1 MISRVIKR
9 AEPKEATFKTLVQ
22 DFYREN
28 PKVDIA
34 TICIYEGKPKRSDAQ
49 SRLYFTW
56 RDIFADEL
64 GNSKIEMHKTLKK
77 KFKVESTK
85 DLNVME
91 FVDFLCEIDMLADEH
106 SMKLPYGN
114 DYEIAVNGK
123 IE

>member
-1 MISRVIKR
+1 MRVS
-9 AEPKEATFKTLVQ
+9 LNDQ
-22 DFYREN
+22 MH
-28 PKVDIA
+28 KVDF
-34 TICIYEGKPKRSDAQ
+34 T
-49 SRLYFTW
+49 FTW

-64 GNSKIEMHKTLKK
+64 GETKLKMHEILKK
-77 KFKVESTK
+77 KFNVESTK

-114 DYEIAVNGK
+114 DYEIAVYGK

>member
-9 AEPKEATFKTLVQ
+9 EEPKEATFKTLVQ

-64 GNSKIEMHKTLKK
+64 GETKLKMHEILKK
-77 KFKVESTK
+77 KFNVESTK